1 MMWFKREGKVEDKS
15 EGDVEVQ
22 GTHEIDT
29 RNEKKCMAIGQTGH
43 FLQCTVR
50 LILLYFVRHF
60 FFRRI
65 IQNSTLAHARDNIL
79 NTFLYYIDGAFIDA
93 VEKKVADEKII
104 GFIVGKALM
113 LR

>member
-1 MMWFKREGKVEDKS
+1 MYGNRTD
-15 EGDVEVQ
+15 
-22 GTHEIDT
+22 GTFSAVYCSV
-29 RNEKKCMAIGQTGH
+29 NPVVFCAAFLFPSNNLGQ
-43 FLQCTVR
+43 
-50 LILLYFVRHF
+50 
-60 FFRRI
+60 
-65 IQNSTLAHARDNIL
+65 HARDNIL